1 VRGRVACHVLG
12 RAGGHHGAAALA
24 ALGAEVDEP
33 VRALHHVQAVLDDHQ
48 RVAGVG
54 EALQQ
59 ISEDKEVSEAMFEI
73 LETQKVMGSGAR
85 LTVLPRNSEL
95 LAQLIAGNAENA
107 GHAGQPPP
115 L

>member
-1 VRGRVACHVLG
+1 
-12 RAGGHHGAAALA
+12 
-24 ALGAEVDEP
+24 
-33 VRALHHVQAVLDDHQ
+33 
-48 RVAGVG
+48 
-54 EALQQ
+54 
-59 ISEDKEVSEAMFEI
+59 MFEI

-95 LAQLIAGNAENA
+95 LAQLIAGNAENT